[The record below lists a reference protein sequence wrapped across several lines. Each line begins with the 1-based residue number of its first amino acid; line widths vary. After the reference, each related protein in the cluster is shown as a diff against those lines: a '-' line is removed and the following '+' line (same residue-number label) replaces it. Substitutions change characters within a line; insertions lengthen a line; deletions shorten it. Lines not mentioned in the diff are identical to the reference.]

1 MTDTT
6 FITLTVI
13 PDGHTLVVN
22 AAHIIDVQAFQLI
35 GVQFRDHAGQNT
47 TTLENGCTFGNG
59 ALVTIKGRAKDRNPV
74 LVEQSP
80 EDIFALLQP
89 EVTR

>member
-35 GVQFRDHAGQNT
+35 GSQFRDHAGQNT

-59 ALVTIKGRAKDRNPV
+59 ARVTIKGRAKDRNPV
-74 LVEQSP
+74 IVEQSP
-80 EDIFALLQP
+80 EDIFALLQ
-89 EVTR
+89 EGA